1 LILSYFKSISEHGIA
16 KSFVIGRNLII
27 RKVLWKSLD
36 KHFVTIAGVRREM
49 LGARLLAESNRRVLN
64 GFFQGMKLGKLT
76 WGARDAGPMIL
87 GTYEYEVQ
95 STIMNSPSNYKILI
109 DIGAAD
115 GFYAIGCLLNQ
126 RFEKAICF
134 ESNPKS
140 RLAIKENAKENAVED
155 RISILG
161 TADKEFAN
169 FLINELSFKSSEM
182 IFLVDIEGSEF
193 EILTAEIFDSLV
205 DSMFIIEIHEIVENF
220 EYKFQELIKN
230 ASIFF
235 DIETI
240 DSSNRP
246 LFYNST
252 MNSWAD
258 EDRQV
263 IFSEGRRYLMKW
275 LVLVPKK
282 FQAKI

>member
-1 LILSYFKSISEHGIA
+1 
-16 KSFVIGRNLII
+16 
-27 RKVLWKSLD
+27 
-36 KHFVTIAGVRREM
+36 
-49 LGARLLAESNRRVLN
+49 
-64 GFFQGMKLGKLT
+64 
-76 WGARDAGPMIL
+76 
-87 GTYEYEVQ
+87 
-95 STIMNSPSNYKILI
+95 
-109 DIGAAD
+109 
-115 GFYAIGCLLNQ
+115 
-126 RFEKAICF
+126 
-134 ESNPKS
+134 
-140 RLAIKENAKENAVED
+140 
-155 RISILG
+155 
-161 TADKEFAN
+161 
-169 FLINELSFKSSEM
+169 M

-193 EILTAEIFDSLV
+193 EILTAEIFESLV
-205 DSMFIIEIHEIVENF
+205 DSMFIIEIHETVENF
-220 EYKFQELIKN
+220 DYKFQELIKN

>member
-1 LILSYFKSISEHGIA
+1 MILSYLKSITEHGIA
-16 KSFVIGRNLII
+16 KSIVIGRNLII
-27 RKVLWKSLD
+27 RKILWKILD
-36 KHFVTIAGVRREM
+36 KHFVTITGVRREM
-49 LGARLLAESNRRVLN
+49 LGERLLAESNRRVMN

-95 STIMNSPSNYKILI
+95 SAIMNSPSTYKILI

-115 GFYAIGCLLNQ
+115 GFYAIGSLLNL

-140 RLAIKENAKENAVED
+140 RIAIKDNAKENAVED
-155 RISILG
+155 RISVLG
-161 TADKEFAN
+161 TADKEFAK
-169 FLINELSFKSSEM
+169 FLIDDLGFESSEM
-182 IFLVDIEGSEF
+182 IFLVDIEGGEF
-193 EILTAEIFDSLV
+193 EILTAEIFDSLP
-205 DSMFIIEIHEIVENF
+205 DSIFIVEIHETVENF
-220 EYKFQELIKN
+220 DFKFQKLIKN
-230 ASIFF
+230 ASTFF

-240 DSSNRP
+240 DSSNRH